1 MFEETIKKQFELL
14 DISNFNVDISH
25 RLLFVC
31 GGKVDVRAP
40 IPPVLGIDYSLT
52 QQKMPLNFTN
62 ISF

>member
-52 QQKMPLNFTN
+52 QQKCL
-62 ISF
+62 